1 MKKYLLG
8 MTVLLGG
15 ILLSACGNGSQNQTV
30 SGSESED
37 AGKDKIEVVATFYP
51 MYEFTKEVVG
61 DEGNVDLLIP
71 AGTEPHDFE
80 PSAQQI
86 AKIADADVFVY
97 NSTDMEIFIDDLKN
111 AVDTDQVKMI
121 EAAKGITR
129 LEGTEADD
137 HDHDHDHDHDEDH
150 SHDHSHEYDPH
161 VWLSPALAMKE
172 VQTIADG
179 LSEKYPDKKEIF
191 TKNADAYIAQL
202 KQLDQKFTD
211 GLKDVEN
218 RTFVTQHAAFAY
230 LADEYDLK
238 QVSISGISPDQEP
251 SPSRLAELKK
261 FVEKNNTKVIYFEEN
276 ASSKVAETLAKET
289 GVELKVLNP
298 LESLT
303 SDQMEA
309 GETYIS
315 IMEQNLEALKAS
327 IN

>member
-15 ILLSACGNGSQNQTV
+15 ILLSACGNGNQNQTA
-30 SGSESED
+30 SSSEAED
-37 AGKDKIEVVATFYP
+37 ASKDKIEVVATFYP

-61 DEGNVDLLIP
+61 DEGNVELLIP

-111 AVDTDQVKMI
+111 AVDTNQVKMI

-129 LEGTEADD
+129 LEGTEAEE

-202 KQLDQKFTD
+202 EQLDQKFTD
-211 GLKDVEN
+211 GLKDAEN

-261 FVEKNNTKVIYFEEN
+261 FVEENNTKVIYFEEN

-309 GETYIS
+309 GETYIT